1 MPILAASCIGCSAER
16 YAGSV
21 FMQIALDMIPLT
33 CFGLQDWQNTLFAMC
48 EIRRIALPASHKHG
62 KTAPN
67 SIRFSFLTLHF
78 ILPMASTTVLTMLRQ
93 KHALHRG
100 KSGPYLGT
108 DLPISTLRHCTK
120 SFEQAVRNAVS
131 EKSAKVSLFADSFNL
146 ERFV

>member
-21 FMQIALDMIPLT
+21 FMQMALNVILQT
-33 CFGLQDWQNTLFAMC
+33 CFGLQDRRNAFLSLC
-48 EIRRIALPASHKHG
+48 KIRRITLSASHKHG

-78 ILPMASTTVLTMLRQ
+78 ILPMASTTVLTMLWQ
-93 KHALHRG
+93 KHALHCG
-100 KSGPYLGT
+100 KSRPYLET
-108 DLPISTLRHCTK
+108 DLPISTLHHCTR
-120 SFEQAVRNAVS
+120 SFEQAVVNAVS